1 MQPHDSMPAVLDRQI
16 ANEQDDAFGHRH
28 YAQALRS
35 LVESE
40 RHQPPFSIG
49 LLGGWGTGKSSIKEL
64 YTKGLEDDADA
75 MQGNSARKNRFKSI
89 TFNAWRFGGKDQD
102 IKRALLRHVFL
113 ELGGDEKTLHDKL
126 FRNVTHTEQQ
136 WKGWKEYGLQLWRAW
151 AMPLPA
157 FVIAMGILL
166 LFVWAGLQIAP
177 ADAPIVQ
184 STLALILTVSYSYI
198 LKQLKPSKIDSFRS
212 ITKVSLPS
220 ASAEQYEEMLLEQ
233 LKEFKQPSK
242 GFLSKTI
249 PCERLVIFVDDLD
262 RLSAEEMVLGLDA
275 VRAFMEIPTDRLPK
289 GLGLVFVISCD
300 EAKVA
305 DALWRGRSHNP
316 EQPGTVFSHND
327 ARRYL
332 DRIFQ
337 FRLEIPPPPRGD
349 MRQFALKH
357 LLTFTDI
364 ADDLNG
370 KVVAA
375 EQLIERMIHVNVV
388 DPRNALQIVN
398 AFAQSWWLAKRREQ
412 EGVNGRPGGL
422 HDGAVTGYLESL
434 AALSAAKVSFPDFY
448 RDLQDDPEF
457 LDRLTAVFVND
468 HPVLELPLDAQPLL
482 LKRYVMLET
491 DSKGGKTTKIREG
504 CRELRQF
511 LSSLVGIQW
520 PVSLQSLL
528 LLSEDPI
535 SRKFGSGTRI
545 IYGLLVSGDTRGL
558 IEHLSP
564 RADQI
569 MLSEDQARLLHQMIG
584 ELHLEP
590 ASRRHNAMR
599 VVANL
604 LNDLPPRTVRL
615 VIGHLCTELAASSNL
630 RSMVGVSKLASVLPL
645 ANSQQQQIV
654 AAALVGDLCTEDA
667 PFGLRLENMQTPSL
681 DVAIDMAKAVAEI
694 VLAVWKT
701 QGLPAPQDQIFRQW
715 LHTRSITVD
724 GIAHSFPFSLLE
736 EWIVSNEE
744 MLLHTLGTDYATL
757 LAVEVEAGRAAEINI
772 PRAALRIGKLFE
784 QMALAGEE
792 SRAELWPLVERYL
805 SLTENDL
812 KACAFTVLEQHHNLM
827 SHQVLSQC
835 LRKMTELLIN
845 HPDPSM
851 DFDRGFRWLVQ
862 MTASRLDH
870 LSEATKD
877 SLLELIENIT
887 SDPYEDDAVAL
898 FEQLKRSDEL
908 LAKSAEGW
916 VATLAG
922 ELPLKCCEALLKSYV
937 RLPDDVKIS
946 IVAYLDSGFKTASLP
961 ARFDAL
967 YQIAVRA
974 IPSTC
979 WNEAELQ
986 SHLRTALS
994 QLPSLVSRA
1003 SNELSVLLQGL
1014 TQVYLNAE
1022 PPVVASGLENAFAT
1036 AVSYPTQL
1044 NTLHKFFG
1052 EHWPSKDS
1060 VTPGN
1065 IPERI
1070 FNEAVTT
1077 MTSYPQE
1084 AKRDVLNSL
1093 QNMIEVGIV
1102 APTHQPELIT
1112 LACTVWQKHSA
1123 EAETFLAH
1131 TKASLTAAQ
1140 VATLA
1145 DAINW
1150 ELEEEV
1156 ERLEQIWNNVS
1167 QGLTAEEQRA
1177 ATLLI
1182 LAKGQQLGKTDLPD
1196 QCLSIWTRS
1205 LGMKAYSVLEQVMFG
1220 NGVTD
1225 ATQRRLWRQIISLT
1239 QKPPAMALVELALK
1253 ILEQASAPEVS
1264 AAVNP
1269 ELKSITQHFT
1279 DQAERSGVAS
1289 LLLKHVPRCPSIA
1302 TKTNL
1307 ADLAH
1312 SLGSPAV
1319 LKTVDATSLTED
1331 DLKAIAEKF
1340 GEGRDMKS
1348 LRKRFDKAGG

>member
-1 MQPHDSMPAVLDRQI
+1 MQPHESMPAVLDRQI

-40 RHQPPFSIG
+40 HHHPPFSIG

-64 YTKGLEDDADA
+64 YTKGLEDDASA
-75 MQGNSARKNRFKSI
+75 TQGSSARKDRFKSI

-157 FVIAMGILL
+157 FIIAMGILL

-184 STLALILTVSYSYI
+184 STLALILTAAYSYL

-275 VRAFMEIPTDRLPK
+275 VRAFMEIPSDRLPK

-357 LLTFTDI
+357 LLTFKDI
-364 ADDLNG
+364 VDDLNV
-370 KVVAA
+370 KAVAA
-375 EQLIERMIHVNVV
+375 EQLVERMIHVNVV

-398 AFAQSWWLAKRREQ
+398 AFAQSWWLAKRREK
-412 EGVNGRPGGL
+412 EGIDGRPGGL
-422 HDGAVTGYLESL
+422 HDKAVTGHLESL

-448 RDLQDDPEF
+448 RDLQDDPEL
-457 LDRLTAVFVND
+457 LDRLTAVFIND
-468 HPVLELPLDAQPLL
+468 HPVLDLPVDAQPLL
-482 LKRYVMLET
+482 LKRYVKLET
-491 DSKGGKTTKIREG
+491 DSDGQKSAKIREE
-504 CRELRQF
+504 CKALRQF
-511 LSSLVGIQW
+511 LSSLIGIQW
-520 PVSLQSLL
+520 PASLQSLL

-535 SRKFGSGTRI
+535 SRKFGSGTRV
-545 IYGLLVSGDTRGL
+545 IYDLLVSGDTRGL

-584 ELHLEP
+584 ELYLQP

-604 LNDLPPRTVRL
+604 LNDLPPRTVQL
-615 VIGHLCTELAASSNL
+615 VIGHLCTELAASINL

-645 ANSQQQQIV
+645 ANNQQQQIV
-654 AAALVGDLCTEDA
+654 AAALVGDLCTENV
-667 PFGLRLENMQTPSL
+667 PFGVRLENMQTPSL
-681 DVAIDMAKAVAEI
+681 DIAMGMAKAIAEI
-694 VLAVWKT
+694 ILVVWKT
-701 QGLPAPQDQIFRQW
+701 QGLPAPQEQTFGQW
-715 LHTRSITVD
+715 LHTRTITVN
-724 GIAHSFPFSLLE
+724 GVAHSFPFSLLE
-736 EWIVSNEE
+736 EWIAAHEE
-744 MLLHTLGTDYATL
+744 MLLSVLGTDYATL
-757 LAVEVEAGRAAEINI
+757 LAVEVEAGRAADINV
-772 PRAALRIGKLFE
+772 PRAVLRIDKLFE
-784 QMALAGEE
+784 QLALGGEE
-792 SRAELWPLVERYL
+792 SLVELWPLVERYL
-805 SLTENDL
+805 SLAANDL
-812 KACAFTVLEQHHNLM
+812 KACAFTVLEQHHTRM

-835 LRKMTELLIN
+835 LRKVTELLIS
-845 HPDPSM
+845 HPEPSM
-851 DFDRGFRWLVQ
+851 DFDRGFKWLVQ

-877 SLLELIENIT
+877 GLLALIENIT
-887 SDPYEDDAVAL
+887 SDSYEDDAVAL
-898 FEQLKRSDEL
+898 FEQLKHSAAL

-916 VATLAG
+916 VEALAD
-922 ELPLKCCEALLKSYV
+922 ELPLKCCEALFKSYV
-937 RLPDDVKIS
+937 RLPNDVKKS
-946 IVAYLDSGFKTASLP
+946 IVAYLDSGFTTASLP
-961 ARFDAL
+961 ARFDDL
-967 YQIAVRA
+967 YQLAVRA
-974 IPSTC
+974 IPGTC
-979 WNEAELQ
+979 WKEVELL
-986 SHLRTALS
+986 SHVSTALS
-994 QLPSLVSRA
+994 RLPSQVSRS
-1003 SNELSVLLQGL
+1003 SNELSVLLHGL

-1022 PPVVASGLENAFAT
+1022 PSVVASSLDNAFAT
-1036 AVSYPTQL
+1036 AVNYPAQL
-1044 NTLHKFFG
+1044 NTLHKYFG
-1052 EHWPSKDS
+1052 NTWPSKES
-1060 VTPGN
+1060 IAQGN
-1065 IPERI
+1065 VPERI

-1077 MTSYPQE
+1077 MTSYRQE

-1102 APTHQPELIT
+1102 ASTHQPELIT
-1112 LACTVWQKHSA
+1112 LACTVWQTHTA
-1123 EAETFLAH
+1123 EADTFLAQ
-1131 TKASLTAAQ
+1131 TQAPLTAAQ
-1140 VATLA
+1140 VAMLA

-1156 ERLEQIWNNVS
+1156 ERLERIWKNVAG
-1167 QGLTAEEQRA
+1167 GLIAEEQRA

-1182 LAKGQQLGKTDLPD
+1182 VAKGQLGKGELPD

-1205 LGMKAYSVLEQVMFG
+1205 LGTKAYSVLAHVMFG
-1220 NGVTD
+1220 NGVAD
-1225 ATQRRLWRQIISLT
+1225 ATQRRLWRQITSLT
-1239 QKPPAMALVELALK
+1239 QKPPAMALIELALK
-1253 ILEQASAPEVS
+1253 ILEQPSAPEVCT
-1264 AAVNP
+1264 AVNP

-1289 LLLKHVPRCPSIA
+1289 LLLKYLPRCPSMA
-1302 TKTNL
+1302 TKANL

-1319 LKTVDATSLTED
+1319 LKAVDATSLTED
-1331 DLKAIAEKF
+1331 DLQAIAGKF
-1340 GEGRDMKS
+1340 GEGREMKS
-1348 LRKRFDKAGG
+1348 LRKRFEKARG